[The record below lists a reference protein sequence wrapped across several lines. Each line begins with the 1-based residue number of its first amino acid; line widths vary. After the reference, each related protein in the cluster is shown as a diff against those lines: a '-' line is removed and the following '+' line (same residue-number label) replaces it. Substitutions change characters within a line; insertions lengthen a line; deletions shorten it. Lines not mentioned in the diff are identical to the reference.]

1 MIEKCLMG
9 VVAVWCLAG
18 SLFAGQNA
26 APSSHLVFDDNFGK
40 ILTYHIELHLGCYSF
55 DPVVGI
61 HIDHHNRIHHNR
73 IHLDHG
79 VVVVSLSLLL
89 WFEA

>member
-1 MIEKCLMG
+1 MKILTNRSNFHMAKYFWIFNEK
-9 VVAVWCLAG
+9 
-18 SLFAGQNA
+18 
-26 APSSHLVFDDNFGK
+26 FGK
-40 ILTYHIELHLGCYSF
+40 ILTYHIELGLGCYNF